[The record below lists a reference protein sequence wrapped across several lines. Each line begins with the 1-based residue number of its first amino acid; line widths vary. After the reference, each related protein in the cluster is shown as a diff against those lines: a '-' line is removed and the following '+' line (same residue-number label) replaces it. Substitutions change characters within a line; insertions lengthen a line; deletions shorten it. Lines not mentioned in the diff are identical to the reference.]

1 MMIKSVVMVAV
12 LVAAVGFAS
21 GTGAMAAKP
30 PKANNFSAVQEPVKK
45 KKKILI
51 VRKVKPS
58 LIARTPRPTPP
69 PGMRR
74 TRARI
79 CDGFFQ
85 CLVGNRQRNARS
97 SRGEADYATRST
109 VGWKE
114 SRYKPGSIIVR
125 TPERALYYV
134 TRDGQA
140 LRYSIGVGREGFQWS
155 GSSRIVMKKEWPDWR
170 PPQVMIERE
179 AAQGKIIPPFVEGG
193 PNNPLGARALYIGG
207 TMYRIHGTNDA
218 ASIGGAVSSGCFRMM
233 NSDVIDLYDRVALGS
248 RVYVYQ

>member
-1 MMIKSVVMVAV
+1 MIKSVVMVAV
-12 LVAAVGFAS
+12 LASVVGFAS
-21 GTGAMAAKP
+21 GTGAMASKP
-30 PKANNFSAVQEPVKK
+30 PKTNNFSAVPEPVKK
-45 KKKILI
+45 KKVLI
-51 VRKVKPS
+51 VRKAKPA

-79 CDGFFQ
+79 CNGFFQ
-85 CLVGNRQRNARS
+85 CLVGNRQRTVRS
-97 SRGEADYATRST
+97 SRGVADYATRST
-109 VGWKE
+109 VRWKE
-114 SRYKPGSIIVR
+114 SKYKPGSIVVR

-140 LRYSIGVGREGFQWS
+140 LRYSIGVGREGFQWG
-155 GSSRIVMKKEWPDWR
+155 GSSRIVMKREWPDWR

-179 AAQGKIIPPFVEGG
+179 AAKGVIIPPYMEGG

-207 TMYRIHGTNDA
+207 TMFRIHGTNNA
-218 ASIGGAVSSGCFRMM
+218 ASIGGAVSSGCIRMM
-233 NSDVIDLYDRVALGS
+233 NSDVIDLYDRVAVGS